1 MNAQTNPAAL
11 STVPA
16 AGKGKKAAKGA
27 TKPKRYIVLGEA
39 GVAAVDALCTS
50 VEKTIGFKP
59 TQAQIVLRL
68 IAQATE
74 AAAAGQKPADAAT
87 ATQGS

>member
-1 MNAQTNPAAL
+1 MNAPQTAPL

-16 AGKGKKAAKGA
+16 GKGKKSAAKGA
-27 TKPKRYIVLGEA
+27 AKPKRYIVLGEA
-39 GVAAVDALCTS
+39 GVAAVEALCAS
-50 VEKTIGFKP
+50 VEKSIGFKP

-74 AAAAGQKPADAAT
+74 AAQKPAAAAN
-87 ATQGS
+87 ATQEG